1 MEKFIEY
8 LEELVDFERRC
19 SIKFRADNGGV
30 SVIHARLRD
39 INLDEGQAY
48 IKTADGLKI
57 NISQLM
63 EVNGRQVQNNC

>member
-8 LEELVDFERRC
+8 LEELVDFERQC

-39 INLDEGQAY
+39 INLDEEQAY